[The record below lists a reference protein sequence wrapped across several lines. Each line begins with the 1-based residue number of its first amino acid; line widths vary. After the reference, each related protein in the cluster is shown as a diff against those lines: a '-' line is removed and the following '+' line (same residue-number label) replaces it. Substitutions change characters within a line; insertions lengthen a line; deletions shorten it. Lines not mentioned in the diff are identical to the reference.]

1 MLKRPAPVPDGKSL
15 FPVQRFSLT
24 SKENIELAVAREFPL
39 TIILNGQELVTLL
52 CTPLEMPALAAGYL
66 SSEGLLADAA
76 EIKRITV
83 DEDRGIARVDTV
95 HPVAL
100 AEDTPFKRLIASG
113 CGRGA
118 SLYSRADAA
127 IPPVTAE
134 ITVRPQEIIKLV
146 AEFQHHSE
154 LYSATHGVHS
164 AALCAR
170 ERSILFFEDVGR
182 HNALDKIFGKC
193 LLDNIPLADKLV
205 ISSGRMSS
213 DSVYKVAKRGM
224 PLLVSVASPTDLA
237 VKIATDLGVTLAGR
251 VTGSK
256 LDVYT
261 HPHRIQQ

>member
-1 MLKRPAPVPDGKSL
+1 MIKGQASMTDGKST
-15 FPVQRFSLT
+15 FPVKRFSLT
-24 SKENIELAVAREFPL
+24 TRENLELAIAREFPL

-52 CTPLEMPALAAGYL
+52 CTPLAMPALAVGYL

-83 DEDRGIARVDTV
+83 DEERGIARVDTV

-100 AEDTPFKRLIASG
+100 EENTSFKRLIASG

-118 SLYSRADAA
+118 SLYSRADAV

-134 ITVRPQEIIKLV
+134 IAVHPQEIIKLV
-146 AEFQHHSE
+146 AEFQRHSE
-154 LYSATHGVHS
+154 LYSTTHGVHS
-164 AALCAR
+164 AALCTR
-170 ERSILFFEDVGR
+170 ERIELFFEDVGR

-193 LLDNIPLADKLV
+193 LLDKISLEDKLV
-205 ISSGRMSS
+205 ITSGRMSS

-224 PLLVSVASPTDLA
+224 PLLVSVSSPTDLA
-237 VKIATDLGVTLAGR
+237 VKIATDLGITLAGR

-256 LDVYT
+256 VDVYT
-261 HPHRIQQ
+261 HSRRIL